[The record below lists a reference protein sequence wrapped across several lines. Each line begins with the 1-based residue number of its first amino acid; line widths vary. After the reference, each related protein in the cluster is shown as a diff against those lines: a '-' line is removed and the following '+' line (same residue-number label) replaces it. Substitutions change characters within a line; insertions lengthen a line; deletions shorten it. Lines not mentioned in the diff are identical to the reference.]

1 MRFSGLPLKFYSQA
15 VCPTFFIRKEL
26 LEETMSSE
34 KRSASISAQPLDIST
49 SVSVHGARTH
59 NLRDV
64 SFSFPRDAM
73 VVFTGISGSGKSS
86 LAFDTLYAEAQRR
99 FMESIAPHARRLIEQ
114 ASAPDVDGIDGLPPA
129 VALQQSRA
137 GAQERSTVGSLT
149 RISVTLRL
157 LFSRAG
163 LRPADVPFL
172 PAESF
177 SPNNPQGACPA
188 CQGMGMIHEVRDDA
202 LVPDGSRSIREGA
215 IASWPNGW
223 QAKNLRSILDSLGYN
238 IDAPWDSLAEE
249 DRKWILFTDEQ
260 PSVPIFMGLN
270 AEQRREAIAAGTEPA
285 YTGTYTSAR
294 KYLLQSYSGGKDSV
308 KKRLSRF
315 ITVAP
320 CHECQGKRLNQNA
333 LAYTFAGHDIAEM
346 GELTITQ
353 LKALLLPF
361 AEGRSR
367 QISSEAA
374 VREAVIRMTTDICGR
389 LDQLEKLGL
398 GHLSLGRRTTM
409 LSSGEL
415 QRIRLAT
422 QLISRLFGVIYVLD
436 EPAAGLHPEDVRALL
451 QSLRLLLEAGN
462 SLVIVEH
469 NLDVIAEADWLTEIG
484 PGPGRLGGEIV
495 YNGPPSGLRQVSRSP
510 TAGYLFDKHRPGLR
524 QRRLP
529 EHWLKLEQVTSN
541 NIHGLDVGIPLERMT
556 VITGVSGS
564 GKSTL
569 LARVLPTLL
578 QRLDKTPK
586 DEDNEEES
594 LVPDVQG
601 HITAGGTSLKRL
613 VSIDQRPIGRTPR
626 SNLATYTGF
635 FDTVRKL
642 FAETDEAKKRG
653 FDASRFSFNLPAGR
667 CSACEGQGQITIELM
682 FMPQASA
689 PCSACGGHRYN
700 DETLEV
706 RWHNRTIADVL
717 DLTVD
722 EAISVFRN
730 NDTIQRSL
738 AALASLG
745 LGYLKLG
752 QPATE
757 LSGGECQRIKLAWEL
772 QRAQRGKTLYLLDEP
787 STGLHPADMDKLMG
801 VLDRLVQRGDTVVM
815 AEHDMR
821 IASEADWILDLG
833 PGSGENGGQLVAT
846 GTPEEVSRSPESLTA
861 PYLSARLKKRIGDL
875 V

>member
-1 MRFSGLPLKFYSQA
+1 MPHH
-15 VCPTFFIRKEL
+15 
-26 LEETMSSE
+26 
-34 KRSASISAQPLDIST
+34 DIST

-59 NLRDV
+59 NLRDIT
-64 SFSFPRDAM
+64 FTFPRDAM

-114 ASAPDVDGIDGLPPA
+114 ASTPDVDGIDGLPPA

-163 LRPADVPFL
+163 IRPEGIPFL

-177 SPNNPQGACPA
+177 SPNNPLGACPA
-188 CQGMGMIHEVRDDA
+188 CQGMGMVHEVNADA
-202 LVPDGSRSIREGA
+202 LVPDGTLSIREGA

-223 QAKNLRSILDSLGYN
+223 QAKNLRSILDTLGYD
-238 IDAPWDSLAEE
+238 IDAPWNTLSEQDKE
-249 DRKWILFTDEQ
+249 WILFTDEQ

-270 AEQRREAIAAGTEPA
+270 AEQRQEAIAAGTEPS

-294 KYLLQSYSGGKDSV
+294 KCVLQSYSGGKESV

-320 CHECQGKRLNQNA
+320 CTECHGKRLNQNA
-333 LAYTFAGHDIAEM
+333 LSVTFAGHDIAQI

-353 LKALLLPF
+353 LKSLFLPF
-361 AEGRSR
+361 ANWHSQSLPG
-367 QISSEAA
+367 EAA
-374 VREAVIRMTTDICGR
+374 LREATIRMTTDICER
-389 LDQLEKLGL
+389 LEQLEKLGL

-422 QLISRLFGVIYVLD
+422 QLISRLFGVLYVLD
-436 EPAAGLHPEDVRALL
+436 EPAAGLHPDDVRALI
-451 QSLRLLLEAGN
+451 QSLRSLLEAGN

-469 NLDVIAEADWLTEIG
+469 NLDVIAEADWLTEVG

-495 YNGPPSGLRQVSRSP
+495 YNGIPSGLGQVSRSP
-510 TAGYLFDKHRPGLR
+510 TAGYLFGQRYTGLR
-524 QRRLP
+524 RRRLP
-529 EHWLKLEQVTSN
+529 ERWLKLEQVMCN
-541 NIHGLDVGIPLERMT
+541 NIHMDDVQIPLERMT

-578 QRLDKTPK
+578 QRLDKTPA
-586 DEDNEEES
+586 DEDTEEETVS
-594 LVPDVQG
+594 LDVQG
-601 HITAGGTSLKRL
+601 NITAGGTSLKRL
-613 VSIDQRPIGRTPR
+613 VRIDQRPIGRTPR

-667 CSACEGQGQITIELM
+667 CPACEGQGQITIELM

-706 RWHNRTIADVL
+706 RWNNRTIADVL
-717 DLTVD
+717 ALTVD
-722 EAISVFRN
+722 EAITVFRN
-730 NDTIQRSL
+730 NESIQRSL
-738 AALASLG
+738 AALVSLG
-745 LGYLKLG
+745 LGYLTLG

-772 QRAQRGKTLYLLDEP
+772 QRVQRGTTLYLLDEP
-787 STGLHPADMDKLMG
+787 STGLHAADMDKLMR

-833 PGSGENGGQLVAT
+833 PGSGEDGGEIVAA
-846 GTPEEVSRSPESLTA
+846 GTPEEVSHAGNSITA
-861 PYLSARLKKRIGDL
+861 PYLLARLKKRIGDPEE
-875 V
+875 

>member
-1 MRFSGLPLKFYSQA
+1 
-15 VCPTFFIRKEL
+15 
-26 LEETMSSE
+26 MSSE
-34 KRSASISAQPLDIST
+34 KPSQSINAQPEDIRT
-49 SVSVHGARTH
+49 GVTVHGARTH

-64 SFSFPRDAM
+64 SFTFPRDAM

-99 FMESIAPHARRLIEQ
+99 FMESVAPHARRLIEQ

-163 LRPADVPFL
+163 LHPADIPFL
-172 PAESF
+172 PAEAF

-188 CQGMGMIHEVRDDA
+188 CQGMGMVHEVKADA
-202 LVPDGSRSIREGA
+202 LVPDGSLSIREGA

-223 QAKNLRSILDSLGYN
+223 QAKNLRSILDSLGYD
-238 IDAPWDSLAEE
+238 IDAPWETLAEK
-249 DRKWILFTDEQ
+249 DREWILFTDEQ

-315 ITVAP
+315 ITVGP
-320 CHECQGKRLNQNA
+320 CNECHGKRLNRNA

-361 AEGRSR
+361 AEGH
-367 QISSEAA
+367 SSHMPGEAA
-374 VREAVIRMTTDICGR
+374 LREAVIRMTTDICGR
-389 LDQLEKLGL
+389 LDQLERLGL

-469 NLDVIAEADWLTEIG
+469 NLDVIAEADWLTEVG
-484 PGPGRLGGEIV
+484 PGPGLFLLQFF
-495 YNGPPSGLRQVSRSP
+495 YNAAPSGMARISRSP

-524 QRRLP
+524 RRRLP
-529 EHWLKLEQVTSN
+529 ERWLELEQITCN
-541 NIHGLDVGIPLERMT
+541 NIHGLDVRIPLERMT
-556 VITGVSGS
+556 AITGVSGS

-569 LARVLPTLL
+569 LARVLPALL
-578 QRLDKTPK
+578 QRLDKTPE
-586 DEDNEEES
+586 DDESEEDN
-594 LVPDVQG
+594 LVPEVQG
-601 HITAGGTSLKRL
+601 KITAGGTSLKRL
-613 VSIDQRPIGRTPR
+613 VRIDQKPIGRTPR

-642 FAETDEAKKRG
+642 FADTNEAKKRN

-667 CSACEGQGQITIELM
+667 CPSCEGQGQITIELM
-682 FMPQASA
+682 FMPEASA
-689 PCSACGGHRYN
+689 PCSACGGRRYN
-700 DETLEV
+700 EETLQV

-722 EAISVFRN
+722 EAVEVFRN
-730 NDTIQRSL
+730 NDSIQRSL
-738 AALASLG
+738 AALAALG

-772 QRAQRGKTLYLLDEP
+772 QRVQRGKTLYLLDEP
-787 STGLHPADMDKLMG
+787 STGLHPADMDKLMR

-821 IASEADWILDLG
+821 IAAEADWVLDLG
-833 PGSGENGGQLVAT
+833 PGSGENGGRIVAT
-846 GTPEEVSRSPESLTA
+846 GTPEEVSRSKHSLTA
-861 PYLSARLKKRIGDL
+861 PWLAARLKKRNGDPDE
-875 V
+875 

>member
-1 MRFSGLPLKFYSQA
+1 MPHH
-15 VCPTFFIRKEL
+15 
-26 LEETMSSE
+26 
-34 KRSASISAQPLDIST
+34 DICT

-59 NLRDV
+59 NLRDI
-64 SFSFPRDAM
+64 SFTFPRNAM
-73 VVFTGISGSGKSS
+73 VVFTGISGSGKTS

-157 LFSRAG
+157 LFSRVG
-163 LRPADVPFL
+163 SRPEGIPFL

-188 CQGMGMIHEVRDDA
+188 CQGMGMVHEVKADA
-202 LVPDGSRSIREGA
+202 LVPDGALSIREGA

-223 QAKNLRSILDSLGYN
+223 QAKNLRSILDTLGYD
-238 IDAPWDSLAEE
+238 IDAPWNTLPEQDKE
-249 DRKWILFTDEQ
+249 WILFTDEQ

-270 AEQRREAIAAGTEPA
+270 AEQRQEAIAAGTEPA

-294 KYLLQSYSGGKDSV
+294 KYVLQSYSGGKDSV

-320 CHECQGKRLNQNA
+320 CTECHGKRLNQNA
-333 LAYTFAGHDIAEM
+333 LSVTFAGHDIAQI

-353 LKALLLPF
+353 LKSLFLPF
-361 AEGRSR
+361 ANGHS
-367 QISSEAA
+367 QSLPGEAA
-374 VREAVIRMTTDICGR
+374 LREATVRMTTDICGR
-389 LDQLEKLGL
+389 LEQLEKLGL

-422 QLISRLFGVIYVLD
+422 QLISRLFGVLYVLD
-436 EPAAGLHPEDVRALL
+436 EPAAGLHPEDVQALIH
-451 QSLRLLLEAGN
+451 SLRSLLEAGN

-469 NLDVIAEADWLTEIG
+469 NLDVIAEADWLTEVG

-495 YNGPPSGLRQVSRSP
+495 YNGIPSGLAQISRSP
-510 TAGYLFDKHRPGLR
+510 TAGYLFGQHYKCLR

-529 EHWLKLEQVTSN
+529 EHWLKLEQVTCN
-541 NIHGLDVGIPLERMT
+541 NIHSVNVQIPLERMT

-578 QRLDKTPK
+578 QRLDKTPEN
-586 DEDNEEES
+586 DDTEEEIVS
-594 LVPDVQG
+594 LDVQG
-601 HITAGGTSLKRL
+601 KITAGGTSLKRL
-613 VSIDQRPIGRTPR
+613 VRIDQRPIGRTPR

-642 FAETDEAKKRG
+642 FAETDEARKRG
-653 FDASRFSFNLPAGR
+653 FDASRFSFNLPVGR
-667 CSACEGQGQITIELM
+667 CPACEGQGQITIELM

-689 PCSACGGHRYN
+689 LCSACGGRRYN

-706 RWHNRTIADVL
+706 RWNNRTIADVL
-717 DLTVD
+717 ALTVD
-722 EAISVFRN
+722 EAITVFRN
-730 NDTIQRSL
+730 NEVIQRSL

-745 LGYLKLG
+745 LGYLTLG

-772 QRAQRGKTLYLLDEP
+772 QRVQRGKTLYLLDEP
-787 STGLHPADMDKLMG
+787 STGLHPADMDKLMQ
-801 VLDRLVQRGDTVVM
+801 VLDKLVQRGDTVVM

-821 IASEADWILDLG
+821 IAAEADWILDLG
-833 PGSGENGGQLVAT
+833 PGSGENGGEIVAA
-846 GTPEEVSRSPESLTA
+846 GTPEEVSHAGNSVTA
-861 PYLSARLKKRIGDL
+861 PYLFAKLKKRIESPRAN
-875 V
+875 

>member
-1 MRFSGLPLKFYSQA
+1 
-15 VCPTFFIRKEL
+15 
-26 LEETMSSE
+26 
-34 KRSASISAQPLDIST
+34 
-49 SVSVHGARTH
+49 
-59 NLRDV
+59 
-64 SFSFPRDAM
+64 M

-495 YNGPPSGLRQVSRSP
+495 YNGPPAGLKQISRSP

-529 EHWLKLEQVTSN
+529 EHWLKLEQIICN
-541 NIHGLDVGIPLERMT
+541 NLHGLDVGIPLERMT

-689 PCSACGGHRYN
+689 PCSACGGRRYN

-833 PGSGENGGQLVAT
+833 PGSGENGGQLVAA
-846 GTPEEVSRSPESLTA
+846 GTPEEVSRSLQSLTA

-875 V
+875 VE

>member
-1 MRFSGLPLKFYSQA
+1 
-15 VCPTFFIRKEL
+15 
-26 LEETMSSE
+26 MSSE

-361 AEGRSR
+361 AEGSSR

-495 YNGPPSGLRQVSRSP
+495 YNGPPSGLRQNSRSP

-833 PGSGENGGQLVAT
+833 PGSGENGGQLVAA

-875 V
+875 VE

>member
-1 MRFSGLPLKFYSQA
+1 
-15 VCPTFFIRKEL
+15 
-26 LEETMSSE
+26 MSSKKVSE
-34 KRSASISAQPLDIST
+34 SINEQPHDIST
-49 SVSVHGARTH
+49 SVSVQGARTH

-64 SFSFPRDAM
+64 SFTFPRNAM

-99 FMESIAPHARRLIEQ
+99 FMESVAPHARRLIEQ

-149 RISVTLRL
+149 RIAVTLRL

-163 LRPADVPFL
+163 LRPAEVPFL
-172 PAESF
+172 PAEAF

-188 CQGMGMIHEVRDDA
+188 CQGMGMVHEVKADA
-202 LVPDGSRSIREGA
+202 LVPDGSLSIREGA

-223 QAKNLRSILDSLGYN
+223 QAKNLRSILDSLGYD
-238 IDAPWDSLAEE
+238 IDAPWDTLAEK
-249 DRKWILFTDEQ
+249 DREWILFTEEQ

-270 AEQRREAIAAGTEPA
+270 AKQRQEAITAGTEPA

-294 KYLLQSYSGGKDSV
+294 KYLLQSYSGGKESV

-320 CHECQGKRLNQNA
+320 CNECHGKRLNRNA
-333 LAYTFAGHDIAEM
+333 LAYTFAGYDIAEM
-346 GELTITQ
+346 GELTIAQ

-361 AEGRSR
+361 ADGRS
-367 QISSEAA
+367 QHMPGEAA
-374 VREAVIRMTTDICGR
+374 LREAVIRMTTDICGR

-436 EPAAGLHPEDVRALL
+436 EPAAGLHPDDVRALIH
-451 QSLRLLLEAGN
+451 SLRLLLEVGN

-469 NLDVIAEADWLTEIG
+469 NLDVIAEADWLTEVG
-484 PGPGRLGGEIV
+484 PGPGQQGGDIV
-495 YNGPPSGLRQVSRSP
+495 YNGAPSGLAWVSRSP
-510 TAGYLFDKHRPGLR
+510 TAGYLFDKFRPGLR
-524 QRRLP
+524 RRRLP
-529 EHWLKLEQVTSN
+529 ERWLALEKITCN
-541 NIHGLDVGIPLERMT
+541 NIHGVDVRIPLERMT
-556 VITGVSGS
+556 AITGVSGS

-569 LARVLPTLL
+569 LARVLPELL
-578 QRLDKTPK
+578 QRLDKTPR
-586 DEDNEEES
+586 DEETDEES
-594 LVPDVQG
+594 LVPEVKG
-601 HITAGGTSLKRL
+601 NITAGGSAIKRL
-613 VSIDQRPIGRTPR
+613 VRIDQRPIGRTPR

-642 FAETDEAKKRG
+642 FADTDEAKKRG

-667 CSACEGQGQITIELM
+667 CPACEGQGQITIELM

-689 PCSACGGHRYN
+689 PCSTCGGRRYN

-722 EAISVFRN
+722 EAVGVQSN
-730 NDTIQRSL
+730 NETIQRSL
-738 AALASLG
+738 GALASLG

-772 QRAQRGKTLYLLDEP
+772 QRVQRGKTLYLLDEP

-821 IASEADWILDLG
+821 IAAEADWILDLG
-833 PGSGENGGQLVAT
+833 PGSGENGGRIIAA
-846 GTPEEVSRSPESLTA
+846 GTPEEVSGSKDSLTA
-861 PYLSARLKKRIGDL
+861 PYLAARLKKRIGDPDE
-875 V
+875 

>member
-1 MRFSGLPLKFYSQA
+1 
-15 VCPTFFIRKEL
+15 
-26 LEETMSSE
+26 MSSE

>member
-1 MRFSGLPLKFYSQA
+1 
-15 VCPTFFIRKEL
+15 
-26 LEETMSSE
+26 MSSE
-34 KRSASISAQPLDIST
+34 ENKNANMQQHDIST
-49 SVSVHGARTH
+49 SVSVLGARTH

-64 SFSFPRDAM
+64 SFTFPRNSM

-99 FMESIAPHARRLIEQ
+99 FMESVAPHARRLIEQ
-114 ASAPDVDGIDGLPPA
+114 TSAPDVDGIDGLPPA

-163 LRPADVPFL
+163 IRPAGIPFL

-177 SPNNPQGACPA
+177 SPNNPQGACPT
-188 CQGMGMIHEVRDDA
+188 CQGMGMVHEVKSDA
-202 LVPDGSRSIREGA
+202 LVPDGSLSIREGA

-223 QAKNLRSILDSLGYN
+223 QAKNLRTILDALGYD
-238 IDAPWDSLAEE
+238 IDAPWHTLSER
-249 DRKWILFTDEQ
+249 DREWILFTDEQ

-270 AEQRREAIAAGTEPA
+270 AEQRREAIATGTEPA

-294 KYLLQSYSGGKDSV
+294 KYLLQSYSGGKESV

-315 ITVAP
+315 ISVAP
-320 CHECQGKRLNQNA
+320 CTECHGKRLNQNT
-333 LAYTFAGHDIAEM
+333 LSVTFAGHDIAEM

-353 LKALLLPF
+353 LKTLLLPF
-361 AEGRSR
+361 AYARA
-367 QISSEAA
+367 QYLPKEAA
-374 VREAVIRMTTDICGR
+374 LREAVIKMTADICGR
-389 LDQLEKLGL
+389 LEQLEKLGL
-398 GHLSLGRRTTM
+398 GHLSLGRRSTM

-415 QRIRLAT
+415 QRTRLAT
-422 QLISRLFGVIYVLD
+422 QLISRLFGVLYVLD
-436 EPAAGLHPEDVRALL
+436 EPAAGLHPEDVRALIP
-451 QSLRLLLEAGN
+451 SLRSLLEAGN

-469 NLDVIAEADWLTEIG
+469 NLDVIAEADWLTEVG

-495 YNGPPSGLRQVSRSP
+495 YNGVPSGLAQVARSP
-510 TAGYLFDKHRPGLR
+510 TAGYLFGESYTGLR
-524 QRRLP
+524 RRRLP
-529 EHWLKLEQVTSN
+529 ERWLKLEQVTCN
-541 NIHGLDVGIPLERMT
+541 NINSLDVQIPLERMT
-556 VITGVSGS
+556 VITGISGS

-569 LARVLPTLL
+569 LARVLPVLL
-578 QRLDKTPK
+578 QQLDKTPQ
-586 DEDNEEES
+586 DEESEEETR
-594 LVPDVQG
+594 VPDVQG
-601 HITAGGTSLKRL
+601 KIIAGENAFSRL
-613 VSIDQRPIGRTPR
+613 IRIDQRPIGRTPR

-635 FDTVRKL
+635 FDAVRKL
-642 FAETDEAKKRG
+642 FAETDEAKARG

-667 CSACEGQGQITIELM
+667 CPVCEGQGQITIELM

-689 PCSACGGHRYN
+689 PCSTCCGRRYN

-706 RWHNRTIADVL
+706 RWKNRTIADVL
-717 DLTVD
+717 ALNVD
-722 EAISVFRN
+722 EAITVFRRHE
-730 NDTIQRSL
+730 TIQRSL
-738 AALASLG
+738 TALASLG
-745 LGYLKLG
+745 LGYLTLG

-772 QRAQRGKTLYLLDEP
+772 QRVQRGKTLYLLDEP
-787 STGLHPADMDKLMG
+787 STGLHPADMDKLMR

-833 PGSGENGGQLVAT
+833 PGSGENGGHIVAA
-846 GTPEEVSRSPESLTA
+846 GTPEEVSHSQNSVTA
-861 PYLSARLKKRIGDL
+861 PYLSSRLKKRIGDPEE
-875 V
+875 

>member
-1 MRFSGLPLKFYSQA
+1 
-15 VCPTFFIRKEL
+15 
-26 LEETMSSE
+26 MSSE

-188 CQGMGMIHEVRDDA
+188 CQGMGMIHEVRADA

-215 IASWPNGW
+215 IASWPHGW
-223 QAKNLRSILDSLGYN
+223 QAKNLRSILDSLGYD
-238 IDAPWDSLAEE
+238 IDAPWNTLAEE

-367 QISSEAA
+367 QLSSEAA
-374 VREAVIRMTTDICGR
+374 VQEAVIRMTTDICGR

-495 YNGPPSGLRQVSRSP
+495 YNGPPSGLRQISRSP

-689 PCSACGGHRYN
+689 PCSACGGRRYN

-772 QRAQRGKTLYLLDEP
+772 QCAQRGKTLYLLDEP

-833 PGSGENGGQLVAT
+833 PGSGENGGQLVAA
-846 GTPEEVSRSPESLTA
+846 GTPEEVSRSLQSLTA
-861 PYLSARLKKRIGDL
+861 PYLSAWLKKRIGDL
-875 V
+875 VE

>member
-1 MRFSGLPLKFYSQA
+1 
-15 VCPTFFIRKEL
+15 
-26 LEETMSSE
+26 MSSE

-188 CQGMGMIHEVRDDA
+188 CQGMGMIHEVRADA

-215 IASWPNGW
+215 IASWPHGW
-223 QAKNLRSILDSLGYN
+223 QAKNLRSILDSLGYD
-238 IDAPWDSLAEE
+238 IDAPWNTLAEE

-495 YNGPPSGLRQVSRSP
+495 YNGPPSGLRQISRSP

-787 STGLHPADMDKLMG
+787 STGLHPADMDKLMR

-833 PGSGENGGQLVAT
+833 PGSGENGGQIVAA

-875 V
+875 VE

>member
-1 MRFSGLPLKFYSQA
+1 
-15 VCPTFFIRKEL
+15 
-26 LEETMSSE
+26 
-34 KRSASISAQPLDIST
+34 
-49 SVSVHGARTH
+49 
-59 NLRDV
+59 
-64 SFSFPRDAM
+64 
-73 VVFTGISGSGKSS
+73 
-86 LAFDTLYAEAQRR
+86 
-99 FMESIAPHARRLIEQ
+99 
-114 ASAPDVDGIDGLPPA
+114 
-129 VALQQSRA
+129 
-137 GAQERSTVGSLT
+137 
-149 RISVTLRL
+149 
-157 LFSRAG
+157 
-163 LRPADVPFL
+163 
-172 PAESF
+172 
-177 SPNNPQGACPA
+177 
-188 CQGMGMIHEVRDDA
+188 
-202 LVPDGSRSIREGA
+202 
-215 IASWPNGW
+215 
-223 QAKNLRSILDSLGYN
+223 
-238 IDAPWDSLAEE
+238 
-249 DRKWILFTDEQ
+249 
-260 PSVPIFMGLN
+260 MGLN

-495 YNGPPSGLRQVSRSP
+495 YNGPPSGLRQISRSP

-738 AALASLG
+738 AALVSLG

-787 STGLHPADMDKLMG
+787 STGLHPADMDKLMR

-833 PGSGENGGQLVAT
+833 PGSGENGGQLVAA
-846 GTPEEVSRSPESLTA
+846 GTPEEVSRSLQSLTA
-861 PYLSARLKKRIGDL
+861 PYLSAWLKKRIGDL
-875 V
+875 VE

>member
-1 MRFSGLPLKFYSQA
+1 
-15 VCPTFFIRKEL
+15 
-26 LEETMSSE
+26 MSSD
-34 KRSASISAQPLDIST
+34 KQQKASSTQHHDIST

-59 NLRDV
+59 NLRDI
-64 SFSFPRDAM
+64 SFTFPRDAM

-114 ASAPDVDGIDGLPPA
+114 ASTPDVDDIDGLPPA

-137 GAQERSTVGSLT
+137 GAQERSTIGSLT

-163 LRPADVPFL
+163 IRPEGIPFL

-177 SPNNPQGACPA
+177 SPNNPQGACPV
-188 CQGMGMIHEVRDDA
+188 CQGMGMIHEVKADA
-202 LVPDGSRSIREGA
+202 LVPDGALSIREGA

-223 QAKNLRSILDSLGYN
+223 QAKNLRSILDTLGYD
-238 IDAPWDSLAEE
+238 IDAPWNTLSEQDKE
-249 DRKWILFTDEQ
+249 WILFTEEQ

-270 AEQRREAIAAGTEPA
+270 AEQRQEAIAAGIEPA

-294 KYLLQSYSGGKDSV
+294 KYVLQSYSGGKDSV

-320 CHECQGKRLNQNA
+320 CTECHGKRLNQNA
-333 LAYTFAGHDIAEM
+333 LSVTFAGHDIAQL

-353 LKALLLPF
+353 LKSLFLPF
-361 AEGRSR
+361 ANGHSQSLPGET
-367 QISSEAA
+367 AL
-374 VREAVIRMTTDICGR
+374 REATIRMTTDICGR
-389 LDQLEKLGL
+389 LEQLEKLGL

-422 QLISRLFGVIYVLD
+422 QLISRLFGVLYVLD
-436 EPAAGLHPEDVRALL
+436 EPAAGLHPDDVRALI
-451 QSLRLLLEAGN
+451 QSLRSLLEAGN

-469 NLDVIAEADWLTEIG
+469 NLDVIAEADWLTEVG
-484 PGPGRLGGEIV
+484 PGPGRLGGGIV
-495 YNGPPSGLRQVSRSP
+495 YNGIPSGLAQVSRSP
-510 TAGYLFDKHRPGLR
+510 TAGYLFSQRYKGLR

-529 EHWLKLEQVTSN
+529 ERWLKLEQVTCN
-541 NIHGLDVGIPLERMT
+541 NIHSVDVQIPLERMT

-569 LARVLPTLL
+569 LARVFPTLL
-578 QRLDKTPK
+578 QRLDKTPE
-586 DEDNEEES
+586 DEDTEEETVS
-594 LVPDVQG
+594 LDVQG
-601 HITAGGTSLKRL
+601 KITAGGNSLKRL
-613 VSIDQRPIGRTPR
+613 VRIDQKPIGRTPR

-642 FAETDEAKKRG
+642 FAETDEAKKRS

-667 CSACEGQGQITIELM
+667 CPACEGQGQITIELM

-689 PCSACGGHRYN
+689 PCSACGGRRYN

-706 RWHNRTIADVL
+706 RWNNRTIADVL
-717 DLTVD
+717 ALTVD
-722 EAISVFRN
+722 EAITVFRN
-730 NDTIQRSL
+730 NEVIQRSL

-745 LGYLKLG
+745 LGYLTLG

-772 QRAQRGKTLYLLDEP
+772 QRVQRGKTLYLLDEP
-787 STGLHPADMDKLMG
+787 STGLHPADMDKLMR
-801 VLDRLVQRGDTVVM
+801 VLDKLVQRGDTVVM

-821 IASEADWILDLG
+821 IASEADWVLDLG
-833 PGSGENGGQLVAT
+833 PGSGENGGKIVAA
-846 GTPEEVSRSPESLTA
+846 GTPEEVSHAGNSITA
-861 PYLSARLKKRIGDL
+861 PYLFARLKKRIGDPEE
-875 V
+875 

>member
-1 MRFSGLPLKFYSQA
+1 
-15 VCPTFFIRKEL
+15 
-26 LEETMSSE
+26 MSSE
-34 KRSASISAQPLDIST
+34 KPSQSINAQPEDIRT
-49 SVSVHGARTH
+49 GVSVHGARTH

-64 SFSFPRDAM
+64 SFTFPRDAM

-99 FMESIAPHARRLIEQ
+99 FMESVAPHARRLIEQ

-163 LRPADVPFL
+163 IRPADIPFL
-172 PAESF
+172 PAEAF

-188 CQGMGMIHEVRDDA
+188 CQGMGMVHEVKADS
-202 LVPDGSRSIREGA
+202 LVPDGSLSIREGA
-215 IASWPNGW
+215 IACWPNGW
-223 QAKNLRSILDSLGYN
+223 QAKNLRSILDTLGYD
-238 IDAPWDSLAEE
+238 IDAPWDTLAEK
-249 DRKWILFTDEQ
+249 DREWILFTDEQ

-320 CHECQGKRLNQNA
+320 CNECHGKRLNRNA

-361 AEGRSR
+361 AQGRSPHMPG
-367 QISSEAA
+367 EAA
-374 VREAVIRMTTDICGR
+374 LREAVIRMTTDICGR
-389 LDQLEKLGL
+389 LDQLERLGL

-469 NLDVIAEADWLTEIG
+469 NLDVIAEADWLTEVG
-484 PGPGRLGGEIV
+484 PGPGRQGGEII
-495 YNGPPSGLRQVSRSP
+495 YNGAPAGLARVSRSP
-510 TAGYLFDKHRPGLR
+510 TASYLFDRHRPGVR
-524 QRRLP
+524 RRRLP
-529 EHWLKLEQVTSN
+529 ERWLKLEQVTCN
-541 NIHGLDVGIPLERMT
+541 NIHGLDVRIPLERMT
-556 VITGVSGS
+556 AITGVSGS

-569 LARVLPTLL
+569 LARVLPALL
-578 QRLDKTPK
+578 QRLDKTPE
-586 DEDNEEES
+586 DEDSEEDS
-594 LVPDVQG
+594 LVPEVQG
-601 HITAGGTSLKRL
+601 KITAGGTSLKRL
-613 VSIDQRPIGRTPR
+613 VRIDQKPIGRTPR

-667 CSACEGQGQITIELM
+667 CPACEGQGQITIELM

-689 PCSACGGHRYN
+689 PCSACGGRRYN
-700 DETLEV
+700 EETLEV

-717 DLTVD
+717 ALTVD
-722 EAISVFRN
+722 EAISVFRH

-745 LGYLKLG
+745 LGYLTLG

-772 QRAQRGKTLYLLDEP
+772 QRVQRGKTLYLLDEP
-787 STGLHPADMDKLMG
+787 STGLHPADMDKLMR
-801 VLDRLVQRGDTVVM
+801 VLDRLVQRGDTVIM

-821 IASEADWILDLG
+821 IACEADWVLDLG
-833 PGSGENGGQLVAT
+833 PGSGENGGQIVAA
-846 GTPEEVSRSPESLTA
+846 GTPEGVSRAPDSLTA
-861 PYLSARLKKRIGDL
+861 PYLRARLVKRTGDPEE
-875 V
+875 

>member
-1 MRFSGLPLKFYSQA
+1 
-15 VCPTFFIRKEL
+15 
-26 LEETMSSE
+26 MSSE

-49 SVSVHGARTH
+49 SVSIHGARTH

-495 YNGPPSGLRQVSRSP
+495 YNGPPSGLRQISRSP

-541 NIHGLDVGIPLERMT
+541 NLHGLDVGIPLERMT

-653 FDASRFSFNLPAGR
+653 FDASRFFL
-667 CSACEGQGQITIELM
+667 
-682 FMPQASA
+682 
-689 PCSACGGHRYN
+689 
-700 DETLEV
+700 
-706 RWHNRTIADVL
+706 
-717 DLTVD
+717 
-722 EAISVFRN
+722 
-730 NDTIQRSL
+730 
-738 AALASLG
+738 
-745 LGYLKLG
+745 
-752 QPATE
+752 
-757 LSGGECQRIKLAWEL
+757 
-772 QRAQRGKTLYLLDEP
+772 
-787 STGLHPADMDKLMG
+787 
-801 VLDRLVQRGDTVVM
+801 
-815 AEHDMR
+815 
-821 IASEADWILDLG
+821 
-833 PGSGENGGQLVAT
+833 
-846 GTPEEVSRSPESLTA
+846 
-861 PYLSARLKKRIGDL
+861 
-875 V
+875 

>member
-15 VCPTFFIRKEL
+15 VCPTFFIRTEL

-223 QAKNLRSILDSLGYN
+223 QAKNLRSILDSLGYD

-320 CHECQGKRLNQNA
+320 CHACQGKRLNQNA

-367 QISSEAA
+367 QLSSEAA
-374 VREAVIRMTTDICGR
+374 VQEAVIRMTTDICGR

-495 YNGPPSGLRQVSRSP
+495 YNGPPSGLRQISRSP

-541 NIHGLDVGIPLERMT
+541 NLHGLDVGIPLERMT

-601 HITAGGTSLKRL
+601 HITSGGTSLKRL

-689 PCSACGGHRYN
+689 PCSACGGRRYN

-745 LGYLKLG
+745 LG
-752 QPATE
+752 
-757 LSGGECQRIKLAWEL
+757 
-772 QRAQRGKTLYLLDEP
+772 
-787 STGLHPADMDKLMG
+787 
-801 VLDRLVQRGDTVVM
+801 
-815 AEHDMR
+815 
-821 IASEADWILDLG
+821 
-833 PGSGENGGQLVAT
+833 
-846 GTPEEVSRSPESLTA
+846 
-861 PYLSARLKKRIGDL
+861 
-875 V
+875 

>member
-1 MRFSGLPLKFYSQA
+1 
-15 VCPTFFIRKEL
+15 
-26 LEETMSSE
+26 MSSE

-223 QAKNLRSILDSLGYN
+223 QAKNLRSILDSLGYD
-238 IDAPWDSLAEE
+238 IDAPWNTLAEE

-495 YNGPPSGLRQVSRSP
+495 YNGPPSGLRQISRSP

-787 STGLHPADMDKLMG
+787 STGLHPADMDKLMR

-833 PGSGENGGQLVAT
+833 PGSGENGGQIVAA

-875 V
+875 VE

>member
-1 MRFSGLPLKFYSQA
+1 
-15 VCPTFFIRKEL
+15 
-26 LEETMSSE
+26 MSSE

-495 YNGPPSGLRQVSRSP
+495 YNGPPSGLRQNSRSP

-833 PGSGENGGQLVAT
+833 PGSGENGGQLVAA

-875 V
+875 VE

>member
-1 MRFSGLPLKFYSQA
+1 MPHH
-15 VCPTFFIRKEL
+15 
-26 LEETMSSE
+26 
-34 KRSASISAQPLDIST
+34 DIST

-59 NLRDV
+59 NLRDIT
-64 SFSFPRDAM
+64 FTFPRDSM

-114 ASAPDVDGIDGLPPA
+114 ASTPDVDGIDGLPPA

-157 LFSRAG
+157 LFSRSG
-163 LRPADVPFL
+163 IRPEGVPFL

-188 CQGMGMIHEVRDDA
+188 CQGMGMVHEVKADA
-202 LVPDGSRSIREGA
+202 LVPDGTLSIREGA

-223 QAKNLRSILDSLGYN
+223 QAKNLRSILDTLGYD
-238 IDAPWDSLAEE
+238 IDAPWNTLSEQDKE
-249 DRKWILFTDEQ
+249 WILFTEEQ
-260 PSVPIFMGLN
+260 PSVPIFIGLN
-270 AEQRREAIAAGTEPA
+270 AKQRQEAIAAGTEPA

-294 KYLLQSYSGGKDSV
+294 KYVLQSYSGGKESV

-320 CHECQGKRLNQNA
+320 CTECHGKRLNQNA
-333 LAYTFAGHDIAEM
+333 LSVTFAGHDIAQI

-353 LKALLLPF
+353 LKTLFLPF
-361 AEGRSR
+361 ANGHS
-367 QISSEAA
+367 QSLPGEAA
-374 VREAVIRMTTDICGR
+374 LREATIRMTTDICER
-389 LDQLEKLGL
+389 LEQLEKLGL

-422 QLISRLFGVIYVLD
+422 QLISRLFGVLYVLD
-436 EPAAGLHPEDVRALL
+436 EPAAGLHPDDVRALIH
-451 QSLRLLLEAGN
+451 SLRSLLEAGN

-469 NLDVIAEADWLTEIG
+469 NLDVIAEADWLTEVG

-495 YNGPPSGLRQVSRSP
+495 YNGIPSGLGQVSRSP
-510 TAGYLFDKHRPGLR
+510 TASYLFGQRYTGLR
-524 QRRLP
+524 RRRLP
-529 EHWLKLEQVTSN
+529 ERWLKLEQVMCN
-541 NIHGLDVGIPLERMT
+541 NIHLDDVQIPLERMT

-578 QRLDKTPK
+578 QRLDKTPE
-586 DEDNEEES
+586 DEDTEEETVS
-594 LVPDVQG
+594 LDVQG
-601 HITAGGTSLKRL
+601 NITAGGTSLKRL
-613 VSIDQRPIGRTPR
+613 VRIDQRPIGRTPR

-667 CSACEGQGQITIELM
+667 CPACEGQGQITIELM

-706 RWHNRTIADVL
+706 RWNNRTIADVL
-717 DLTVD
+717 ALTVD
-722 EAISVFRN
+722 EAITVFRN
-730 NDTIQRSL
+730 NESIQRSL

-745 LGYLKLG
+745 LGYLTLG

-772 QRAQRGKTLYLLDEP
+772 QRVQRGKTLYLLDEP
-787 STGLHPADMDKLMG
+787 STGLHAADMDKLMR

-833 PGSGENGGQLVAT
+833 PGSGEDGGEIVAA
-846 GTPEEVSRSPESLTA
+846 GTPEEVSHAGNSITA
-861 PYLSARLKKRIGDL
+861 PYLLARLKKRIGDPEE
-875 V
+875 

>member
-1 MRFSGLPLKFYSQA
+1 
-15 VCPTFFIRKEL
+15 
-26 LEETMSSE
+26 MSSE

-223 QAKNLRSILDSLGYN
+223 QAKNLRSILDSLGYD
-238 IDAPWDSLAEE
+238 IDAPWNTLAEE

-495 YNGPPSGLRQVSRSP
+495 YNGPPSGLRQISRSP

-689 PCSACGGHRYN
+689 PCSACGGRRYN

-833 PGSGENGGQLVAT
+833 PGSGENGGQLVAA
-846 GTPEEVSRSPESLTA
+846 GTPEEVSRSLQSLTA

-875 V
+875 VE

>member
-1 MRFSGLPLKFYSQA
+1 
-15 VCPTFFIRKEL
+15 
-26 LEETMSSE
+26 MSSE

-495 YNGPPSGLRQVSRSP
+495 YNGPPAGLKQISRSP

-529 EHWLKLEQVTSN
+529 EHWLKLEQIICN
-541 NIHGLDVGIPLERMT
+541 NLHGLDVGIPLERMT

-689 PCSACGGHRYN
+689 PCSACGGRRYN

-833 PGSGENGGQLVAT
+833 PGSGENGGQLVAA
-846 GTPEEVSRSPESLTA
+846 GTPEEVSRSLQSLTA
-861 PYLSARLKKRIGDL
+861 PYLSAWLKKRIGDL
-875 V
+875 VE

>member
-1 MRFSGLPLKFYSQA
+1 
-15 VCPTFFIRKEL
+15 
-26 LEETMSSE
+26 MSSE
-34 KRSASISAQPLDIST
+34 KSSERISSQPQNIST
-49 SVSVHGARTH
+49 GVTVHGARTH

-64 SFSFPRDAM
+64 SFSFPRNAM

-99 FMESIAPHARRLIEQ
+99 FMESVAPHARRLIEQ
-114 ASAPDVDGIDGLPPA
+114 ASAPDVDAIDGLPPA

-163 LRPADVPFL
+163 IRPDDVPFL

-177 SPNNPQGACPA
+177 SPNNPQGACPV
-188 CQGMGMIHEVRDDA
+188 CQGMGMVHEVRADA
-202 LVPDGSRSIREGA
+202 LVPDGSLSIREGA
-215 IASWPNGW
+215 IVSWPNGW
-223 QAKNLRSILDSLGYN
+223 QAKNLRSILDTLGYD
-238 IDAPWDSLAEE
+238 IDAPWNTLAEK
-249 DRKWILFTDEQ
+249 DRNWILFTDEQ
-260 PSVPIFMGLN
+260 PSVPIYMGLN
-270 AEQRREAIAAGTEPA
+270 ASQREAAIAAGTEPS

-320 CHECQGKRLNQNA
+320 CNECHGKRLNRHA
-333 LAYTFAGHDIAEM
+333 LAVKFAGRDIAEM
-346 GELTITQ
+346 GELTIKQ
-353 LKALLLPF
+353 LRELLNPY
-361 AEGRSR
+361 AAGRSAQLPR
-367 QISSEAA
+367 ETAL
-374 VREAVIRMTTDICGR
+374 REAVTRMTVDICGR
-389 LDQLEKLGL
+389 LAQLEKLGL

-436 EPAAGLHPEDVRALL
+436 EPAAGLHPEDVRALI

-469 NLDVIAEADWLTEIG
+469 NLDVIAEADWLTEVG
-484 PGPGRLGGEIV
+484 PGPGRLGGDIV
-495 YNGPPSGLRQVSRSP
+495 YNGTPPGLKQVVRSP
-510 TAGYLFDKHRPGLR
+510 TAGYLFDRHRPGLR
-524 QRRLP
+524 RRRQP
-529 EHWLKLEQVTSN
+529 ERWLKLEQVTCN
-541 NIHGLDVGIPLERMT
+541 NIHGLDVCIPLERMT
-556 VITGVSGS
+556 AITGVSGS

-569 LARVLPTLL
+569 LARVLPALL
-578 QRLDKTPK
+578 QRLDKTP
-586 DEDNEEES
+586 EEEDAEEDS
-594 LVPDVQG
+594 MVPDVQG
-601 HITAGGTSLKRL
+601 SISAGGASLKRL
-613 VSIDQRPIGRTPR
+613 VRIDQRPIGRTPR

-667 CSACEGQGQITIELM
+667 CPACEGQGQITIELM

-689 PCSACGGHRYN
+689 PCSACGGRRYN
-700 DETLEV
+700 EETLEV

-717 DLTVD
+717 ALTVD
-722 EAISVFRN
+722 EAISVFRH

-738 AALASLG
+738 SALASLG
-745 LGYLKLG
+745 LGYLTLG

-772 QRAQRGKTLYLLDEP
+772 QRVQRGKTLYLLDEP
-787 STGLHPADMDKLMG
+787 STGLHPADMDKLMR

-821 IASEADWILDLG
+821 IACEADWVLDLG
-833 PGSGENGGQLVAT
+833 PGSGVNGGQIVAT
-846 GTPEEVSRSPESLTA
+846 GTPEDVSRAPDSLTA
-861 PYLSARLKKRIGDL
+861 PYLLARLEKRTGDPEE
-875 V
+875 

>member
-1 MRFSGLPLKFYSQA
+1 
-15 VCPTFFIRKEL
+15 
-26 LEETMSSE
+26 MSSE

-361 AEGRSR
+361 AEGHSR

-495 YNGPPSGLRQVSRSP
+495 YNGPPSGLRQNSRSP

-833 PGSGENGGQLVAT
+833 PGSGENGGQLVAV
-846 GTPEEVSRSPESLTA
+846 GTPEEVSRSSESLTA

-875 V
+875 VE

>member
-1 MRFSGLPLKFYSQA
+1 
-15 VCPTFFIRKEL
+15 
-26 LEETMSSE
+26 MSSKKVSE
-34 KRSASISAQPLDIST
+34 SINEQPHDIST
-49 SVSVHGARTH
+49 SVSVQGARTH

-64 SFSFPRDAM
+64 SFTFPRNAM

-99 FMESIAPHARRLIEQ
+99 FMESVAPHARRLIEQ

-149 RISVTLRL
+149 RIAVTLRL

-163 LRPADVPFL
+163 LRPAEVPFL
-172 PAESF
+172 PAEAF

-188 CQGMGMIHEVRDDA
+188 CQGMGMVHEVKADA
-202 LVPDGSRSIREGA
+202 LVPDGSLSIREGA

-223 QAKNLRSILDSLGYN
+223 QAKNLRSILDSLGYD
-238 IDAPWDSLAEE
+238 IDAPWDTLAEK
-249 DRKWILFTDEQ
+249 DREWILFTEEQ

-270 AEQRREAIAAGTEPA
+270 AKQRQEAITAGTEPA

-294 KYLLQSYSGGKDSV
+294 KYLLQSYSGGKESV

-320 CHECQGKRLNQNA
+320 CNECHGKRLNRNA
-333 LAYTFAGHDIAEM
+333 LAYTFAGYDIAEM
-346 GELTITQ
+346 GELTIAQ

-361 AEGRSR
+361 ADGRS
-367 QISSEAA
+367 QHMPGEAA
-374 VREAVIRMTTDICGR
+374 LREAVIRMTTDICGR

-436 EPAAGLHPEDVRALL
+436 EPAAGLHPDDVRALIH
-451 QSLRLLLEAGN
+451 SLRLLLEVGN

-469 NLDVIAEADWLTEIG
+469 NLDVIAEADWLTEVG
-484 PGPGRLGGEIV
+484 PGPGQQGGDIV
-495 YNGPPSGLRQVSRSP
+495 YNGAPSGLAWVSRSP
-510 TAGYLFDKHRPGLR
+510 TAGYLFDKFRPGLR
-524 QRRLP
+524 RRRLP
-529 EHWLKLEQVTSN
+529 ERWLALEKITCN
-541 NIHGLDVGIPLERMT
+541 NIHGVDVRIPLERMT
-556 VITGVSGS
+556 AITGVSGS

-569 LARVLPTLL
+569 LARVLPELL
-578 QRLDKTPK
+578 QRLDKTPR
-586 DEDNEEES
+586 DEETDEES
-594 LVPDVQG
+594 LVPEVKG
-601 HITAGGTSLKRL
+601 NITAGGSAIKRL
-613 VSIDQRPIGRTPR
+613 VRIDQRPIGRTPR

-642 FAETDEAKKRG
+642 FADTDEAKKRG

-667 CSACEGQGQITIELM
+667 CPACEGQGQITIELM

-689 PCSACGGHRYN
+689 PCSTCGGRRYN

-722 EAISVFRN
+722 EAVEVFSN
-730 NDTIQRSL
+730 NETIQRSL
-738 AALASLG
+738 GALASLG

-772 QRAQRGKTLYLLDEP
+772 QRVQRGKTLYLLDEP

-821 IASEADWILDLG
+821 IAAEADWILDLG
-833 PGSGENGGQLVAT
+833 PGSGENGGRIIAA
-846 GTPEEVSRSPESLTA
+846 GTPEEVSGSKDSLTA
-861 PYLSARLKKRIGDL
+861 PYLAARLKKRIGDPDE
-875 V
+875 

>member
-1 MRFSGLPLKFYSQA
+1 
-15 VCPTFFIRKEL
+15 
-26 LEETMSSE
+26 MSSE
-34 KRSASISAQPLDIST
+34 KPSQSIINVQPEDIRT
-49 SVSVHGARTH
+49 GVTVHGARTH

-64 SFSFPRDAM
+64 SFTFPRNAM

-99 FMESIAPHARRLIEQ
+99 FMESVAPHARRLIEQ
-114 ASAPDVDGIDGLPPA
+114 ASAPDVDAIDGLPPA

-163 LRPADVPFL
+163 IHSADIPFL
-172 PAESF
+172 PAEAF
-177 SPNNPQGACPA
+177 SANNPQGACPA
-188 CQGMGMIHEVRDDA
+188 CQGMGMVHEVKTEA
-202 LVPDGSRSIREGA
+202 LVPDRSLSIREGA

-223 QAKNLRSILDSLGYN
+223 QAKNLRSILDSLGYD
-238 IDAPWDSLAEE
+238 IDAPWDTLAEK
-249 DRKWILFTDEQ
+249 DREWILFTDEQ

-270 AEQRREAIAAGTEPA
+270 AEQRPEAIAAGIEPA

-294 KYLLQSYSGGKDSV
+294 KYLLQSYSGGKESV

-320 CHECQGKRLNQNA
+320 CNECHGKRLNRNA

-346 GELTITQ
+346 GELPIAQ

-361 AEGRSR
+361 AEGRSPHMPG
-367 QISSEAA
+367 EAA
-374 VREAVIRMTTDICGR
+374 LREAVIRMTTDICCR
-389 LDQLEKLGL
+389 LDQLERLGL

-436 EPAAGLHPEDVRALL
+436 EPAAGLHPEDVRTLL

-469 NLDVIAEADWLTEIG
+469 NLDVIAEADWLTEVG
-484 PGPGRLGGEIV
+484 PGPGHLGGEIV
-495 YNGPPSGLRQVSRSP
+495 YNGAPSGLARVSCSP

-524 QRRLP
+524 RRRLP
-529 EHWLKLEQVTSN
+529 ECWLELEQITCN
-541 NIHGLDVGIPLERMT
+541 NIHGLDVRIPLERMT
-556 VITGVSGS
+556 AITGVSGS

-578 QRLDKTPK
+578 QRLDKTPE
-586 DEDNEEES
+586 DEESEEDS
-594 LVPDVQG
+594 LVPEVHG
-601 HITAGGTSLKRL
+601 KITAGGTSLKRL
-613 VSIDQRPIGRTPR
+613 VRIDQNPIGRTPR

-642 FAETDEAKKRG
+642 FADTDEAKKRS

-667 CSACEGQGQITIELM
+667 CPACEGQGQITIELM

-689 PCSACGGHRYN
+689 PCSACSGRRYN

-722 EAISVFRN
+722 EAVEVFRN

-772 QRAQRGKTLYLLDEP
+772 QRVQRGKTLYLLDEP
-787 STGLHPADMDKLMG
+787 STGLHPADMDKLMR
-801 VLDRLVQRGDTVVM
+801 VLDRLVHRGDTVVM

-821 IASEADWILDLG
+821 IAAEADWILDLG
-833 PGSGENGGQLVAT
+833 PGSGENGGDIIAA
-846 GTPEEVSRSPESLTA
+846 GTPEEVSRSKESLTA
-861 PYLSARLKKRIGDL
+861 PYLAASLKKRNGDPDQ
-875 V
+875 